1 MAGLSQEDRNIIKNH
16 PLTNSVNHLQD
27 VLQEAE
33 KVYESRLIS
42 YDGAVDSLD
51 QLYRNAISNL
61 VYTLQ
66 GEGAAYSL
74 PSRISDG
81 DVASD
86 LAHLFERLRKTKGNF
101 RYDDYQ
107 PLVHLVIQRPPA
119 ESQNVET
126 WNLDVWN
133 AVFCLIGA
141 VSRSTP
147 PPPPHPTSSIQQ
159 TPWLRNTSS
168 FANSTE
174 YRKHVDIV
182 LKEELGEIH
191 VDIPRFFDAYFGD
204 IPQLTAVSQAVL
216 EECEKGNSP
225 LYREDEGWKGWPELA
240 AEKDVLRWLANIIA
254 ELVRLAEA
262 QEPSWKIDR
271 RPLAQPSQPLQGS
284 VAERK
289 LDVGLVDD
297 LTATEDSKCHW
308 SQILVPGE
316 LKNDPKYDRK
326 SGAWLDLGRYAREVL
341 AAQDTR
347 RFVLGFTLCG
357 PFLRLWNF
365 DRLGGIASEEFNINQ
380 DGLRFVSVI
389 LGFLLMSRKQLGFDP
404 TIVATGTERYIE
416 IDRNG
421 TKERLIIDEIV
432 GRARCVAGRA
442 TTCWKVYCETDKS
455 RTPLVVKDSWQ
466 YPERTE
472 EGELLREAMAKGV
485 KHVARYYHHET
496 VRIDNKDDDVLTIRK
511 GLGIPISKDEKGGF
525 KARVRRSRS
534 QSGQKS
540 KGSATGQK
548 RSSDCVDKAF
558 PPPPSKRIQSSSPSK
573 SAGGSA
579 PFNRVHR
586 RVVIRDYGKPI
597 YESSSKA
604 TLLTGLA
611 RCIEGYMSLHD
622 EAGLIQ
628 CDVSPRNLM
637 VNEDKDNPSWPAFL
651 IDLDLA
657 IKVER
662 DGSSGARGKTGT
674 RAFMAIGVLYGEKH
688 CFMHDLESFFWVL
701 FWMCIHYDG
710 PGKGRVVKQFEKWN
724 YMDTEELAHAK
735 KGIVTDEGDFLR
747 ITEGHFTPYY
757 QSLIPCVNR
766 LRRLVFPDGGR
777 WKKPNFNLSRNM
789 IGTLQDAQDNS
800 DAVN

>member
-1 MAGLSQEDRNIIKNH
+1 MAELSVHDCDIIAQH
-16 PLTNSVNHLQD
+16 PLNDSLYRLQD
-27 VLQEAE
+27 LLHEAE
-33 KVYESRLIS
+33 QNYNDTTDHQDEIC
-42 YDGAVDSLD
+42 
-51 QLYRNAISNL
+51 QQAISKLLITLMGEKAAFKLGSRTGDENL
-61 VYTLQ
+61 
-66 GEGAAYSL
+66 
-74 PSRISDG
+74 
-81 DVASD
+81 ASD
-86 LAHLFERLRKTKGNF
+86 LASLFKRLQQGHLIYNHCRALA
-101 RYDDYQ
+101 Q
-107 PLVHLVIQRPPA
+107 LVIQKD
-119 ESQNVET
+119 
-126 WNLDVWN
+126 LDVHIWN
-133 AVFCLIGA
+133 AVFCLIDA
-141 VSRSTP
+141 VSRGTP

-240 AEKDVLRWLANIIA
+240 AEKDVLRWLANIIT
-254 ELVRLAEA
+254 ELVRLTEA
-262 QEPSWKIDR
+262 QEPSWKVDR

-297 LTATEDSKCHW
+297 LTATVDSKCHW

-326 SGAWLDLGRYAREVL
+326 SGAWFDLGRYTREVL
-341 AAQDTR
+341 TAQDTR
-347 RFVLGFTLCG
+347 HFVLRFTLCG
-357 PFLRLWNF
+357 QFLQLWNF
-365 DRLGGIASEEFNINQ
+365 DRLGGITSEEFNINQ
-380 DGLRFVSVI
+380 DGLQFVSVI
-389 LGFLLMSRKQLGFDP
+389 LEFLLMSRKQLGFDP

-416 IDRNG
+416 IDRN
-421 TKERLIIDEIV
+421 
-432 GRARCVAGRA
+432 
-442 TTCWKVYCETDKS
+442 DKL

-472 EGELLREAMAKGV
+472 EGELLREAMMKGV
-485 KHVARYYHHET
+485 KNVARYYHHET

-525 KARVRRSRS
+525 NARVRRSRS
-534 QSGQKS
+534 QRGKKS
-540 KGSATGQK
+540 QGSTAGQK
-548 RSSDCVDKAF
+548 RSSDCMDKAF
-558 PPPPSKRIQSSSPSK
+558 PPPR
-573 SAGGSA
+573 
-579 PFNRVHR
+579 
-586 RVVIRDYGKPI
+586 
-597 YESSSKA
+597 
-604 TLLTGLA
+604 
-611 RCIEGYMSLHD
+611 YMSLHD

-628 CDVSPRNLM
+628 CDISPRNLM
-637 VNEDKDNPSWPAFL
+637 MNEDKNNPSWPAFL
-651 IDLDLA
+651 INLDLA
-657 IKVER
+657 IKLER

-701 FWMCIHYDG
+701 FWICIHYES
-710 PGKGRVVKQFEKWN
+710 PGKGITVKRFEKWN
-724 YMDTEELAHAK
+724 YMSTEELAAAK
-735 KGIVTDEGDFLR
+735 QGVISEEGDFLR
-747 ITEGHFTPYY
+747 IAQYYFTPYY

-777 WKKPNFNLSRNM
+777 WKKPNFNLSQNM
-789 IGTLQDAQDNS
+789 IGTLQHAQDNS

>member
-1 MAGLSQEDRNIIKNH
+1 MAELSVHDCDIIAQH
-16 PLTNSVNHLQD
+16 PLNDSLYRLQD
-27 VLQEAE
+27 LLHEAE
-33 KVYESRLIS
+33 QNYNDTTDHQDEIC
-42 YDGAVDSLD
+42 
-51 QLYRNAISNL
+51 QQAISKLLITLMGEKAAFKLGSRTGDENL
-61 VYTLQ
+61 
-66 GEGAAYSL
+66 
-74 PSRISDG
+74 
-81 DVASD
+81 ASD
-86 LAHLFERLRKTKGNF
+86 LASLFKRLQQGHLIYNHCRALA
-101 RYDDYQ
+101 Q
-107 PLVHLVIQRPPA
+107 LVIQKD
-119 ESQNVET
+119 
-126 WNLDVWN
+126 LDVHIWN
-133 AVFCLIGA
+133 AVFCLIDA
-141 VSRSTP
+141 VSRGTP

-240 AEKDVLRWLANIIA
+240 AEKDVLRWLANIIT
-254 ELVRLAEA
+254 ELVRLTEA
-262 QEPSWKIDR
+262 QEPSWKVDR

-297 LTATEDSKCHW
+297 LTATVDSKCHW

-326 SGAWLDLGRYAREVL
+326 SGAWFDLGRYAREVL

-347 RFVLGFTLCG
+347 HFVLGFTLCG
-357 PFLRLWNF
+357 QFLQLWNF

-380 DGLRFVSVI
+380 DGLQFVSVI

-404 TIVATGTERYIE
+404 TIIATGTERYIE

-421 TKERLIIDEIV
+421 TKEWLIINETV
-432 GRARCVAGRA
+432 GRACCVAGRA
-442 TTCWKVYCETDKS
+442 TTCWKVYCETDKL
-455 RTPLVVKDSWQ
+455 RMPLVVKDSWQ

-472 EGELLREAMAKGV
+472 EGELLQEAMMKGV
-485 KHVARYYHHET
+485 KNVARYYHHET

-525 KARVRRSRS
+525 NARVRRSRS
-534 QSGQKS
+534 QRGKKS
-540 KGSATGQK
+540 QGSTAGQK
-548 RSSDCVDKAF
+548 RSSDCMDKAF
-558 PPPPSKRIQSSSPSK
+558 PPSR
-573 SAGGSA
+573 
-579 PFNRVHR
+579 
-586 RVVIRDYGKPI
+586 
-597 YESSSKA
+597 
-604 TLLTGLA
+604 
-611 RCIEGYMSLHD
+611 YMSLHD

-628 CDVSPRNLM
+628 CDISPRNLM
-637 VNEDKDNPSWPAFL
+637 VNEDKNNPSWPAFL

-657 IKVER
+657 IKLER

-701 FWMCIHYDG
+701 FWICIHYES
-710 PGKGRVVKQFEKWN
+710 PGKGITVKRFEKWN
-724 YMDTEELAHAK
+724 YMSTEELAAAK
-735 KGIVTDEGDFLR
+735 QGVISEEGDFLR
-747 ITEGHFTPYY
+747 IAQYYFTLYY

-777 WKKPNFNLSRNM
+777 WKKPNFNLSQNM
-789 IGTLQDAQDNS
+789 IGTLQHAQDNS

>member
-16 PLTNSVNHLQD
+16 PLANLVDHLRGA
-27 VLQEAE
+27 LQQAE
-33 KVYESRLIS
+33 KQYE
-42 YDGAVDSLD
+42 YDGADESHN
-51 QLYRNAISNL
+51 QLYRNAISKL
-61 VYTLQ
+61 LSALQ
-66 GEGAAYSL
+66 GEEAAL
-74 PSRISDG
+74 NICSRISDG
-81 DVASD
+81 NVASD
-86 LAHLFERLRKTKGNF
+86 LANLFTSLQRANF
-101 RYDDYQ
+101 SYNHYRH
-107 PLVHLVIQRPPA
+107 LVHLVIQKLPPA

-126 WNLDVWN
+126 WNFDVWN
-133 AVFCLIGA
+133 AVFDLIDT
-141 VSRSTP
+141 VSRGT
-147 PPPPHPTSSIQQ
+147 PPPPHPASSIQQ

-168 FANSTE
+168 FVNSTE

-216 EECEKGNSP
+216 EECEKENSP

-326 SGAWLDLGRYAREVL
+326 SGAWFDLGRYAREVL

-421 TKERLIIDEIV
+421 TKERLIIDETV

-442 TTCWKVYCETDKS
+442 TTCWKVYCETDTS

-485 KHVARYYHHET
+485 KNVARYYHHET
-496 VRIDNKDDDVLTIRK
+496 VRIDDKDDDVLAIRK
-511 GLGIPISKDEKGGF
+511 GLSIPISKDEKGGF
-525 KARVRRSRS
+525 KAPVRRSRS
-534 QSGQKS
+534 QRGQKRQ
-540 KGSATGQK
+540 GSSTGQK
-548 RSSDCVDKAF
+548 RSSDCVDTAF
-558 PPPPSKRIQSSSPSK
+558 PPPPSKRTQSSSPSK
-573 SAGGSA
+573 SAGGSTRR
-579 PFNRVHR
+579 NRVHR
-586 RVVIRDYGKPI
+586 RIVIRDCGKPI
-597 YESSSKA
+597 YESSSKS

-611 RCIEGYMSLHD
+611 GCIEGYMSLHD
-622 EAGLIQ
+622 EAGLLQ

-651 IDLDLA
+651 IDLDNQDA
-657 IKVER
+657 
-662 DGSSGARGKTGT
+662 T
-674 RAFMAIGVLYGEKH
+674 
-688 CFMHDLESFFWVL
+688 
-701 FWMCIHYDG
+701 
-710 PGKGRVVKQFEKWN
+710 GRVFRRAGQDGNQGV
-724 YMDTEELAHAK
+724 H
-735 KGIVTDEGDFLR
+735 
-747 ITEGHFTPYY
+747 GHR
-757 QSLIPCVNR
+757 C
-766 LRRLVFPDGGR
+766 LVR
-777 WKKPNFNLSRNM
+777 
-789 IGTLQDAQDNS
+789 
-800 DAVN
+800 

>member
-16 PLTNSVNHLQD
+16 PVTNLID
-27 VLQEAE
+27 RLRGALQEAE
-33 KVYESRLIS
+33 RQYEKN
-42 YDGAVDSLD
+42 GADESHD
-51 QLYRNAISNL
+51 QIYRNAISKL
-61 VYTLQ
+61 LSALL
-66 GEGAAYSL
+66 GEEAAL
-74 PSRISDG
+74 NIRSRISDG
-81 DVASD
+81 NVASD
-86 LAHLFERLRKTKGNF
+86 LAIL
-101 RYDDYQ
+101 YDDYQ
-107 PLVHLVIQRPPA
+107 PLVHLVIQRPPT

-126 WNLDVWN
+126 WNFDVWN
-133 AVFCLIGA
+133 AVFGLIDT
-141 VSRSTP
+141 VSRGIP
-147 PPPPHPTSSIQQ
+147 PPPPHTTSSIQQ

-168 FANSTE
+168 FVNSSE
-174 YRKHVDIV
+174 YRKYVDIV

-204 IPQLTAVSQAVL
+204 IPQLTVVSQAVL
-216 EECEKGNSP
+216 EECEKGDSP
-225 LYREDEGWKGWPELA
+225 LYRQEGGWKGWPELA
-240 AEKDVLRWLANIIA
+240 AERDVLRWLANIIA

-262 QEPSWKIDR
+262 QEPSSKIDR

-289 LDVGLVDD
+289 LDVGFVDD
-297 LTATEDSKCHW
+297 LTATEDSRCHW

-316 LKNDPKYDRK
+316 LNNDPEYDKK
-326 SGAWLDLGRYAREVL
+326 SGAWFDLGRYAREVL
-341 AAQDTR
+341 TAQDNR

-404 TIVATGTERYIE
+404 TIVAFGTERYIE
-416 IDRNG
+416 IEKNG
-421 TKERLIIDEIV
+421 TKERLIIDGIV
-432 GRARCVAGRA
+432 GRTRCVGGRA

-466 YPERTE
+466 YPERNE

-485 KHVARYYHHET
+485 KNVARYYHHET
-496 VRIDNKDDDVLTIRK
+496 VRIDDNDDDILAIRK
-511 GLGIPISKDEKGGF
+511 GLSIPISKDEKGGF
-525 KARVRRSRS
+525 KATVRRSKS
-534 QSGQKS
+534 QGGQKRL
-540 KGSATGQK
+540 GSSTGQK
-548 RSSDCVDKAF
+548 RSSECVDTAL
-558 PPPPSKRIQSSSPSK
+558 PPPPSKRTQSSSPSK
-573 SAGGSA
+573 STGGSA
-579 PFNRVHR
+579 RFNRVHR

-611 RCIEGYMSLHD
+611 SCIEGYMSLHD

-628 CDVSPRNLM
+628 CDVSPWNLM

-657 IKVER
+657 IKTQR
-662 DGSSGARGKTGT
+662 DGSSDARGKTGA

-688 CFMHDLESFFWVL
+688 YFMHDLESFFWVL
-701 FWMCIHYDG
+701 FWICIHYDG
-710 PGKGRVVKQFEKWN
+710 RGKGSSVEEFEKWN
-724 YMDTEELAHAK
+724 YMNTGELACAK
-735 KGIVTDEGDFLR
+735 KGVVNDESDFLR
-747 ITEGHFTPYY
+747 LAEDYFTPYY
-757 QSLIPCVNR
+757 RSLTHCVNR

-789 IGTLQDAQDNS
+789 IETLQDAQYN
-800 DAVN
+800 

>member
-1 MAGLSQEDRNIIKNH
+1 MAELSVHDCDIIAQH
-16 PLTNSVNHLQD
+16 PLNDSLYRLQD
-27 VLQEAE
+27 LLHEAE
-33 KVYESRLIS
+33 QNYNDTTDHQDEIC
-42 YDGAVDSLD
+42 
-51 QLYRNAISNL
+51 QQAISKLLITLMGEKAAFKLGSRTGDENL
-61 VYTLQ
+61 
-66 GEGAAYSL
+66 
-74 PSRISDG
+74 
-81 DVASD
+81 ASD
-86 LAHLFERLRKTKGNF
+86 LASLFKRLQQGHLIYNHCRALA
-101 RYDDYQ
+101 Q
-107 PLVHLVIQRPPA
+107 LVIQKD
-119 ESQNVET
+119 
-126 WNLDVWN
+126 LDVHIWN
-133 AVFCLIGA
+133 AVFCLIDA
-141 VSRSTP
+141 VSRGTP

-216 EECEKGNSP
+216 EECKKGNSP
-225 LYREDEGWKGWPELA
+225 LYCEDEGWKGWPELA
-240 AEKDVLRWLANIIA
+240 AEKDV
-254 ELVRLAEA
+254 
-262 QEPSWKIDR
+262 DH

-289 LDVGLVDD
+289 LDVGLVND
-297 LTATEDSKCHW
+297 LTATVDSKCHW

-326 SGAWLDLGRYAREVL
+326 SGAWFDLDRYAREVL

-347 RFVLGFTLCG
+347 HFVLRFTLCG
-357 PFLRLWNF
+357 QFLRLWNF

-380 DGLRFVSVI
+380 NDLQFVSVI

-421 TKERLIIDEIV
+421 TKERLIINETV

-442 TTCWKVYCETDKS
+442 TTCWKVYCETDKL

-472 EGELLREAMAKGV
+472 EGELLREAMMKGV
-485 KHVARYYHHET
+485 KNVARYYHHET

-525 KARVRRSRS
+525 NARVRRSRAQRGKKS
-534 QSGQKS
+534 Q
-540 KGSATGQK
+540 GSTAGQK
-548 RSSDCVDKAF
+548 RSSDCMDKAF
-558 PPPPSKRIQSSSPSK
+558 PPPSKRIQSSSPSK
-573 SAGGSA
+573 SAGDSA

-604 TLLTGLA
+604 ILLTGLA

-628 CDVSPRNLM
+628 CDISPRNLM
-637 VNEDKDNPSWPAFL
+637 VNEDKNNPSWPAFL

-657 IKVER
+657 IKLER

-701 FWMCIHYDG
+701 FWICIHYES
-710 PGKGRVVKQFEKWN
+710 PGKGITVKRFEKWN
-724 YMDTEELAHAK
+724 YMSTEELAAAK
-735 KGIVTDEGDFLR
+735 QGVISEEGDFLR
-747 ITEGHFTPYY
+747 IAQYYFTPYY

-777 WKKPNFNLSRNM
+777 WKKPNFNLSQNM
-789 IGTLQDAQDNS
+789 IGTLQHAQDNS

>member
-16 PLTNSVNHLQD
+16 PLTDSVDRLRG

-33 KVYESRLIS
+33 RIYESRLIS
-42 YDGAVDSLD
+42 YNGADDSLD
-51 QLYRNAISNL
+51 QLYRNAISKL
-61 VYTLQ
+61 LSALQ
-66 GEGAAYSL
+66 GEDAAYSL
-74 PSRISDG
+74 RSRMSNG
-81 DVASD
+81 DMVSD
-86 LAHLFERLRKTKGNF
+86 LAHLVERLRKAQENF
-101 RYDDYQ
+101 KYDDYR
-107 PLVHLVIQRPPA
+107 PLVNLVIQRPPT

-126 WNLDVWN
+126 WNFDVWN
-133 AVFCLIGA
+133 PVFGFMGT
-141 VSRSTP
+141 VSGGTP
-147 PPPPHPTSSIQQ
+147 PPPLLLILHHQSNRRPSYATLAVSSILQNIESML
-159 TPWLRNTSS
+159 T
-168 FANSTE
+168 
-174 YRKHVDIV
+174 I
-182 LKEELGEIH
+182 
-191 VDIPRFFDAYFGD
+191 FFDVCFGD

-216 EECEKGNSP
+216 EECEKGDSP
-225 LYREDEGWKGWPELA
+225 LYCEDEGWKGWPELA
-240 AEKDVLRWLANIIA
+240 AERDVLKWLANIIT

-289 LDVGLVDD
+289 LDVGFVDD
-297 LTATEDSKCHW
+297 LTATEDSRCHW

-326 SGAWLDLGRYAREVL
+326 SGAWFDLGRYAREVL

-380 DGLRFVSVI
+380 DGFRFVSVI

-416 IDRNG
+416 IEKNG

-466 YPERTE
+466 YPECIE
-472 EGELLREAMAKGV
+472 EGELLREAMVKGV
-485 KHVARYYHHET
+485 KNVARYYHHET
-496 VRIDNKDDDVLTIRK
+496 VRIDDKDDDVLAIRK
-511 GLGIPISKDEKGGF
+511 GLSIPILKDEKGGY
-525 KARVRRSRS
+525 KATVRCSRS
-534 QSGQKS
+534 QRGQKRQ
-540 KGSATGQK
+540 GSSTGQK
-548 RSSDCVDKAF
+548 RSSDCMDTAF
-558 PPPPSKRIQSSSPSK
+558 PPPPSKRTQSSSSSK
-573 SAGGSA
+573 SAGGSTRR
-579 PFNRVHR
+579 NRVHR
-586 RVVIRDYGKPI
+586 RIVIQDCGKPI
-597 YESSSKA
+597 YESSLKS

-611 RCIEGYMSLHD
+611 GCIEGYMSLHD

-657 IKVER
+657 IKTQR

-701 FWMCIHYDG
+701 FWICIHYDA
-710 PGKGRVVKQFEKWN
+710 PGKGRIVERFEEWN
-724 YMDTEELAHAK
+724 YVSTEKLADEK
-735 KGIVTDEGDFLR
+735 KGVISDEGDFLR
-747 ITEGHFTPYY
+747 ILKDNFTPYY
-757 QSLIPCVNR
+757 QSLIPCINR

-777 WKKPNFNLSRNM
+777 WKKPNFNLPRNM
-789 IGTLQDAQDNS
+789 IETLQDAQYNS
-800 DAVN
+800 DTVN